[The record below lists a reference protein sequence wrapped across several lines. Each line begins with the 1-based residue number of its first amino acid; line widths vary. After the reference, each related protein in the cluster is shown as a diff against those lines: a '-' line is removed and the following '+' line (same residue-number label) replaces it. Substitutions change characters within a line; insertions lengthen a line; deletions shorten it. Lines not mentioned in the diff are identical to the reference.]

1 MAVREAEALM
11 FCRQSADEHAPVLP
25 TGTEAS
31 LHEATVDI
39 CEPRTHRTLGT
50 CAEVMI
56 CVAIALLIGA
66 FVLGSLGRS
75 GGSVATWLPISVALT
90 AMVGCVIRMIT
101 IPDDRGAWGM
111 FATAIAVW
119 TLGSIYFELA
129 VRGLDLG
136 PNPTLADACHV
147 AFYPLC
153 YLGMVQLV
161 RRRVTRFASAL
172 WLDGLI
178 GALAVGSVAAGV
190 VLPPALD
197 DPGDGLAGLVLQ
209 LVFPLGDMLLL
220 AFVAGVM
227 ALNGWRPGRAWVVFG
242 AAFGILAFAHAL
254 ELSHTATG
262 GAASGVVELMWP
274 LGLSLLALA
283 AWYPSDLRPQIRL
296 EGWSLLVAPTLFGW
310 VTVALVGYGNFQRL
324 GPAGLALAGTTLLV
338 IMIRAALTFR
348 ENAAI
353 ARELREDIAQS
364 SRDALT
370 GLPNHRAFHEALS
383 REVSH
388 ARRHERELSVVVIDI
403 DDFRAVNQTHG
414 HQVGDAVLTEV
425 SARIAETLR
434 SEDVLARIG
443 GEEFACL
450 LPSTGGQAAWRAAER
465 ARQAIEAT
473 PFDAVGEVTISA
485 GVCDLALT
493 DDGDELVRL
502 ADGALYWAKNH
513 GRNVVY
519 RYSPEVMDVLS
530 AEDRAEQAERSRTL
544 SAITALARAVDAKD
558 ATTQRHSERVGAVAA
573 SIAGLLGWT
582 KERRAK
588 LHEAGLVHDVGKIGV
603 PDSILRKNSPLTA
616 AEVEV
621 MKTHAALGARIVQ
634 DVLSPEQ
641 ALWVLHHHER
651 WDGSGYPRGVAGEF
665 IPEGAQ
671 ILAVADAWDAMTA
684 NRHYRASLAIDDV
697 LDQLRAGR
705 GRQWSPRAVDALMEL
720 WATGQLIPLATKV
733 EHPDWSAAPDQGDAA
748 QPLTAPDRG
757 DSIPIEV

>member
-1 MAVREAEALM
+1 MR
-11 FCRQSADEHAPVLP
+11 
-25 TGTEAS
+25 
-31 LHEATVDI
+31 EATVDI
-39 CEPRTHRTLGT
+39 PEPRTHRKLGA
-50 CAEVMI
+50 CAEAMI

-66 FVLGSLGRS
+66 FVLGSLGS
-75 GGSVATWLPISVALT
+75 QGGAIASWLPIGVALT
-90 AMVGCVIRMIT
+90 AMAGCVIRMIT
-101 IPDDRGAWGM
+101 EPEDRGAWGM
-111 FATAIAVW
+111 FATAICVW

-129 VRGLDLG
+129 VKGLDLD

-178 GALAVGSVAAGV
+178 GALAVGSVAAGI

-197 DPGDGLAGLVLQ
+197 APGGGLADLVLQ

-227 ALNGWRPGRAWVVFG
+227 ALNGWRPGRAWIVFG

-254 ELSHTATG
+254 ELSQAATG
-262 GAASGVVELMWP
+262 GNSSGVIELMWP
-274 LGLSLLALA
+274 LGIALLALA
-283 AWYPSDLRPQIRL
+283 AWHPSDLRPQIRL

-310 VTVALVGYGNFQRL
+310 ITVALVGYGNFERL
-324 GPAGLALAGTTLLV
+324 GPAGLALAGLTLLV

-353 ARELREDIAQS
+353 AKELREDVAQS

-370 GLPNHRAFHEALS
+370 GLPNHRTFHETLR

-388 ARRHERELSVVVIDI
+388 ARRHERELAVVVIDI
-403 DDFRAVNQTHG
+403 DDFRAVNQAHG
-414 HQVGDAVLTEV
+414 HQAGDAILTEV
-425 SARIAETLR
+425 AARIAGTLR

-465 ARQAIEAT
+465 ARQAIEGA
-473 PFDAVGEVTISA
+473 PFADVGPVTISA
-485 GVCDLALT
+485 GVCDLSLT
-493 DDGDELVRL
+493 QDEDELVRL
-502 ADGALYWAKNH
+502 ADGALYWAKSH

-519 RYSPEVMDVLS
+519 RYSPEEMDVLS
-530 AEDRAEQAERSRTL
+530 AEDRAEQAEHSRTL

-603 PDSILRKNSPLTA
+603 PDSILRKTSPLTP

-651 WDGSGYPRGVAGEF
+651 WSGDGYPRGVTGES

-684 NRHYRASLAIDDV
+684 NRHYRASLAIEDV

-705 GRQWSPRAVDALMEL
+705 GTQWSPRAVDALMEL
-720 WATGQLIPLATKV
+720 WSRGQLVPMGTAR
-733 EHPDWSAAPDQGDAA
+733 EQPDWPVSPEQDATEDPMDVA
-748 QPLTAPDRG
+748 ELDEA
-757 DSIPIEV
+757 IPVEV